1 MNNLWNILTSY
12 SSFEFLLF
20 LILSAAKTTFLLAFV
35 ALLCLIFRRFSAA
48 TRHLLWTSVLCA
60 SLLLPFLS
68 FVKVWEVPI
77 LPASTSEA
85 STVDSIKLSAQDK
98 RFEMSESSSFEASD
112 KLKKESQFQANAE
125 NLKEPLS
132 TINETES
139 QSLSQKNVTSIF
151 PQLVNWF
158 LIVWGAGVLL
168 FLARLL
174 VGLAATNQLSR
185 RSTEFKDPALNELFL
200 SLLIKLNLKNTV
212 RLLRSERTL
221 MPVVCGIFRPA
232 VLLPADAGNW
242 CQERQ
247 RVVLLHELTHVARR
261 DCLTQTL
268 GQIACAFYWFNPF
281 IWSAARRLR
290 VEREQACDDFVLSI
304 GTKPS
309 EYAYHLL
316 EIARSMQERSFFE
329 WSQTSSVAMARRSQ
343 LEGRLLA
350 ILSKENNRAAV
361 SRALTAGLV
370 ALVFVLFVSLA
381 VIRPTITNAQNS
393 QAAQIVSD
401 SENNKPEKSLFDSF
415 LSADSQTENQS
426 VVNDSQIPNA
436 IKETENLMAN
446 ADKTQNKV
454 LAEVQI
460 NSNIGDNTKS
470 EVSPAPPPLSENIP
484 LPNAAPPTNPE
495 TPTIAPVKYERER
508 KIEAQDREQ
517 DFIEEMASVGYTN
530 LSIED
535 LIHLKSV
542 GVTANYVRALRAA
555 GYNNLTVKEL
565 IQICALDVTPDF
577 IEGIGKA
584 GYKDLSA
591 KEIAN
596 LKAVGVTPE
605 LVSKYRAAGYENL
618 PVKNLI
624 QFTVHGITGDFIS
637 AMNSLGF
644 GKLSPKDLVSLR
656 VFDITPAFV
665 RNARARLGND
675 LTIRQIIDLKNSGI
689 LKDNE

>member
-68 FVKVWEVPI
+68 FVKIWEVPI
-77 LPASTSEA
+77 LPASTSEE
-85 STVDSIKLSAQDK
+85 SAAEPFKIFAQNK
-98 RFEMSESSSFEASD
+98 TFEMSEFGSLEAQD
-112 KLKKESQFQANAE
+112 KLKKASEFQADTE
-125 NLKEPLS
+125 FLKEKPLS
-132 TINETES
+132 TANENEAS
-139 QSLSQKNVTSIF
+139 SQKSATSLL
-151 PQLVNWF
+151 PQFVNWF

-168 FLARLL
+168 LLARLL
-174 VGLAATNQLSR
+174 VGLAATNLLSR
-185 RSTEFKDPALNELFL
+185 RATTFKDQALNELFS
-200 SLLIKLNLKNTV
+200 SLLVELNLKNTV

-232 VLLPADAGNW
+232 VLLPADAGSW

-247 RVVLLHELTHVARR
+247 RVVLIHELTHVVRR

-268 GQIACAFYWFNPF
+268 GQLACAFYWFNPF
-281 IWSAARRLR
+281 IWAAARRLR
-290 VEREQACDDFVLSI
+290 IEREQACDDFVLSI

-309 EYAYHLL
+309 EYAHHLL

-350 ILSKENNRAAV
+350 ILNKENNRIAV

-370 ALVFVLFVSLA
+370 TLVFVLFVSLA
-381 VIRPTITNAQNS
+381 VIRPTTINAQTS
-393 QAAQIVSD
+393 QAAETVSD
-401 SENNKPEKSLFDSF
+401 SRGDKPEKSLLDSF
-415 LSADSQTENQS
+415 LNAGSKTENQPAA
-426 VVNDSQIPNA
+426 NDSQFPNA
-436 IKETENLMAN
+436 IKETENMATV
-446 ADKTQNKV
+446 DKTQNKV

-460 NSNIGDNTKS
+460 NSNTGDTTKS
-470 EVSPAPPPLSENIP
+470 EVSTTPPQLSENLL
-484 LPNAAPPTNPE
+484 LPNAEPPMEPE
-495 TPTIAPVKYERER
+495 TLTISPAKYERER
-508 KIEAQDREQ
+508 KIETQDREQ

-530 LSIED
+530 LSVED
-535 LIHLKSV
+535 LVRLKSV
-542 GVTANYVRALRAA
+542 GVTANYVRSLRAA
-555 GYNNLTVKEL
+555 GFNNLTIKEL
-565 IQICALDVTPDF
+565 TQLRALSVTPAF
-577 IEGIGKA
+577 IEGISKA
-584 GYKDLSA
+584 GYKDLSV
-591 KEIAN
+591 KEITSF
-596 LKAVGVTPE
+596 KAVGVTPE
-605 LVSKYRAAGYENL
+605 LIGKYRAAGYDNL
-618 PVKNLI
+618 SAKDLS
-624 QFTVHGITGDFIS
+624 QFTVHGITGDYIS
-637 AMNSLGF
+637 SMNSLGF

-656 VFDITPAFV
+656 VFSITPAFV

-675 LTIRQIIDLKNSGI
+675 LTIRQIIDLKNMGI